1 MKLKSLILFGLL
13 GLSFIL
19 MPSFSV
25 AQAVA
30 SDTYDGL
37 TQVLDAADKKGS
49 AGTVLRNISNPED
62 KITSIIGTI
71 LSFVGVAFLI
81 LMIYGGI
88 LWMTSQGNDTQ
99 IKKAKG
105 ILINGIIGLV
115 IVVLAYAITAYVG
128 NTLTGSDST
137 TNQTSVTGN
146 NQIT

>member
-25 AQAVA
+25 ARA
-30 SDTYDGL
+30 SAINTYLRLDE
-37 TQVLDAADKKGS
+37 VLES
-49 AGTVLRNISNPED
+49 AGSGGDALRSVSDPED

-105 ILINGIIGLV
+105 ILINGVIGLIIV
-115 IVVLAYAITAYVG
+115 ILAYAITAYIG
-128 NTLTGSDST
+128 NTLTK
-137 TNQTSVTGN
+137 
-146 NQIT
+146 

>member
-13 GLSFIL
+13 GLSFIF

-25 AQAVA
+25 VQAYEDA
-30 SDTYDGL
+30 GL
-37 TQVLDAADKKGS
+37 TKVLKNSGS
-49 AGTVLRNISNPED
+49 AGTVLKNMGSPED

-105 ILINGIIGLV
+105 ILINGIIGLI

-137 TNQTSVTGN
+137 TNPSVVPEN
-146 NQIT
+146 

>member
-13 GLSFIL
+13 GLSFII

-25 AQAVA
+25 ARAYE
-30 SDTYDGL
+30 DTGL
-37 TQVLDAADKKGS
+37 TQVLKNSGP
-49 AGTVLRNISNPED
+49 AGTVLESINSPED

-88 LWMTSQGNDTQ
+88 LWMTSRGNATQ
-99 IKKAKG
+99 IDKAKG

-115 IVVLAYAITAYVG
+115 IVIFAYAITAYIG
-128 NTLTGSDST
+128 NTITGSST
-137 TNQTSVTGN
+137 SSGQTSV
-146 NQIT
+146 IPE

>member
-1 MKLKSLILFGLL
+1 MKLKSLILFGFL

-25 AQAVA
+25 VQAYEDA
-30 SDTYDGL
+30 GL
-37 TQVLDAADKKGS
+37 TKVLKNSGS
-49 AGTVLRNISNPED
+49 AGTVLENMGSPED

-105 ILINGIIGLV
+105 ILINGIIGLI
-115 IVVLAYAITAYVG
+115 IVVLAYAITAYIG
-128 NTLTGSDST
+128 NTLTGSTST
-137 TNQTSVTGN
+137 AGQTSANVN
-146 NQIT
+146 

>member
-13 GLSFIL
+13 GLSFII

-25 AQAVA
+25 ARA
-30 SDTYDGL
+30 SAINTYLRLDE
-37 TQVLDAADKKGS
+37 VLES
-49 AGTVLRNISNPED
+49 AGSGGDALRSVSDPED

-88 LWMTSQGNDTQ
+88 LWMTSRGNATQ
-99 IKKAKG
+99 IDKAKG

-115 IVVLAYAITAYVG
+115 IVIFAYAITAYIG
-128 NTLTGSDST
+128 NTITGSST
-137 TNQTSVTGN
+137 SSGQTSV
-146 NQIT
+146 IPE